1 MNLHQSMESMK
12 QFLAEITAAIEQEK
26 EIQTNIDIHIANFQK
41 KIVEKKKNCTG
52 MNSGAENESNLQ
64 KQIKILENRLD
75 KANQKYNETI
85 AVNKDLKNVIDSLRK

>member
-1 MNLHQSMESMK
+1 
-12 QFLAEITAAIEQEK
+12 
-26 EIQTNIDIHIANFQK
+26 
-41 KIVEKKKNCTG
+41 

-85 AVNKDLKNVIDSLRK
+85 SINRDLKDVIDSLRK

>member
-1 MNLHQSMESMK
+1 
-12 QFLAEITAAIEQEK
+12 
-26 EIQTNIDIHIANFQK
+26 
-41 KIVEKKKNCTG
+41 

-85 AVNKDLKNVIDSLRK
+85 SVNRDLKNVIDSLRK